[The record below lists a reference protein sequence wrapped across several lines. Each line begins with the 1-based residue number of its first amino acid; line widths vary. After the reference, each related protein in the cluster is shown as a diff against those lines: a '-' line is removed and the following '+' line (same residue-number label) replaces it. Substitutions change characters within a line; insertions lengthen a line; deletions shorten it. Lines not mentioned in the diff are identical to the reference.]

1 MKRVKKQYP
10 EDFRTILGFS
20 TISWVQGFASMIYSI
35 FMQFLTDYSGIDGAI
50 GQVGFA
56 AAFGTV
62 ILTLTRIVDAVDDP
76 LQAWI
81 MDRSKECKFGKYRRF
96 TLISVFLIG
105 IGTIVMFTLPDFI
118 KSNGVALF
126 IWIMGGYVLFEMGC
140 AFNGVSPMV
149 QKATTDAR
157 IRTKITSCVRFA
169 VIIAVVPAAFMIPIT
184 TAVNTYIGDMGK
196 AFPLTCVVITIIS
209 CCISLMGVFLT
220 KEPYRGNAKTENSE
234 AEEKLSI
241 KDIWNMLKHNK
252 PLWVHNISYF
262 LGNMAYAASTAV
274 LVYFLKWF
282 YCADMTTGA
291 VDEIQYA
298 TVYGLYS
305 AFSLIPAFITPLIA
319 AFFVKKC
326 GSVDKAMRIAT
337 LWTGIPYGIMF
348 ILYLFGVLQIS
359 PMIFIILAFFAG
371 IPANISTI
379 PALLLTNECADY
391 VEYTTGKN
399 MAAMTSAVNNLMQ
412 KTQSAIAVL
421 IPGIVLMAVGYS
433 VDAATGAYAG
443 DLAKLPGMV
452 NGLTLIIT
460 LIPLVVSTIS
470 WAIYKFAYPITPEYR
485 QKMTEELECRRA
497 ESQKNME
504 KMMK

>member
-1 MKRVKKQYP
+1 MKRTKKQYP
-10 EDFRTILGFS
+10 ENFRTIFGFS
-20 TISWVQGFASMIYSI
+20 TISWAQGFATMVYAI
-35 FMQFLTDYSGIDGAI
+35 FMQFVTDYSGIDEAI

-56 AAFGTV
+56 AAFGTL

-76 LQAWI
+76 IQAWI

-96 TLISVFLIG
+96 TLVSVFLIG
-105 IGTIVMFTLPDFI
+105 IGTVVMFTLPDFI

-126 IWIMGGYVLFEMGC
+126 IWVMAGYILFEMGC
-140 AFNGVSPMV
+140 AFNGVSPMI

-169 VIIAVVPAAFMIPIT
+169 IIIAVVPATFLIPIA
-184 TAVNTYIGDMGK
+184 TAVNAGIGDMGK
-196 AFPLTCVVITIIS
+196 SFSLTVVVVMTIS
-209 CCISLMGVFLT
+209 CAISLLGVLLT
-220 KEPYRGNAKTENSE
+220 KEPYHGNVKIENAE
-234 AEEKLSI
+234 VEEKLSL
-241 KDIWNMLKHNK
+241 KDIWNMLRHNK

-262 LGNMAYAASTAV
+262 LGNMAYAASSAV

-282 YCADMTTGA
+282 YCADMATGA
-291 VDEIQYA
+291 VNEIQYA
-298 TVYGLYS
+298 TIYGLNS
-305 AFSLIPAFITPLIA
+305 ALGLIPAFITPFLA
-319 AFFVKKC
+319 GFVVKKA

-348 ILYLFGVLQIS
+348 VLYLFGILQAS
-359 PMIFIILAFFAG
+359 PMLFISLAFVAG
-371 IPANISTI
+371 IPANVATI

-421 IPGIVLMAVGYS
+421 IPGIVLMVVGYS
-433 VDAATGAYAG
+433 VDASTGAYAG
-443 DLAKLPGMV
+443 DLTRLPHMV

-460 LIPLVVSTIS
+460 LIPFIVSTLS
-470 WAIYKFAYPITPEYR
+470 WAIYKFAYPITPEFR
-485 QKMTEELECRRA
+485 KTMTDELEKRHA
-497 ESQKNME
+497 EAQKNIE
-504 KMMK
+504 A